1 MKRVRA
7 EVSGRVQGVWFRAST
22 LEKAL
27 ELGVRGYVKNLPNGN
42 VEFAAV
48 GETGKVDALLEWA
61 SHGPQM
67 AKVDKVRVE
76 PLLSNQEFDS
86 FIITY

>member
-1 MKRVRA
+1 MKKVRA

-42 VEFAAV
+42 VEFVAV
-48 GETGKVDALLEWA
+48 GEDESVDALLEWA
-61 SHGPQM
+61 SRGPQM
-67 AKVDKVRVE
+67 ARVDKVRVGPFLPNE
-76 PLLSNQEFDS
+76 EFDS
-86 FIITY
+86 FSVTY

>member
-1 MKRVRA
+1 MKRVLA

-22 LEKAL
+22 QEKAL
-27 ELGVRGYVKNLPNGN
+27 ELGVRGYVRNLPNGN

-48 GETGKVDALLEWA
+48 GDDEQVDALLEWA

-67 AKVDKVRVE
+67 ARVKDVSVS
-76 PLLSNQEFDS
+76 PLLTSEDFDTFS
-86 FIITY
+86 ITY

>member
-48 GETGKVDALLEWA
+48 GEVETVDALLEWA

-67 AKVDKVRVE
+67 AKVDKVCVG
-76 PLLSNQEFDS
+76 PLLSNEEFDD
-86 FIITY
+86 FNITY